1 MTPEQPQPPVPPT
14 PPDPP
19 VPPVPPQPDP
29 PQPVPP
35 TPVPPAP
42 TPVDPGGNIAQTGDA
57 MPLAPI
63 VALFAVAALG
73 FGLAL
78 RKKFQNLA
86 TID

>member
-19 VPPVPPQPDP
+19 LPPGPVPPQPDP

-57 MPLAPI
+57 IPLVPI
-63 VALFAVAALG
+63 VALFAVAAFGL
-73 FGLAL
+73 GLAL
-78 RKKFQNLA
+78 RKEYF
-86 TID
+86 